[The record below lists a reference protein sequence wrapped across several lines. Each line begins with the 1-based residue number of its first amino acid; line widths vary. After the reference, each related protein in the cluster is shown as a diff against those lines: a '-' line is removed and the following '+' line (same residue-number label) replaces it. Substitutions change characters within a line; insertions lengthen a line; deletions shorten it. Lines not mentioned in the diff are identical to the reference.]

1 MAILE
6 EFLESILKFLRTKD
20 STNLQ
25 LWLRVEPPLPDHY
38 FQLGQELRA
47 SFQNSTALERQI
59 AKLLP
64 DDPDA
69 SYEDGNVW
77 PGFLAF
83 MKDYLE
89 FWRDVNFEDL
99 LETHSQLTALASTC
113 LAALSNPTYGI
124 VILPTAIQ
132 LSTALAKL
140 AMTLDK
146 RPDLTRRLRRV
157 ADVDA
162 GENRKTLVEGT
173 AETIQRAFT
182 VCLTERTTNR
192 NGVGADGKPEGKKV
206 GIYSFANLAL
216 KLFFQCRKTR
226 LANQLIT
233 NITQHS
239 PPLELY
245 PASQRVTYLYYLGR
259 YFFSNTHFY
268 LAQCSLQAAY
278 NQCHAQCINQRRLIL
293 IYLISSNMILG
304 RFPSRPFMSRPEAA
318 GVLEKFTPIVKAIK
332 LGDLIAFKRSL
343 GPEGGNEKW
352 FFDKGILLP
361 LLYRCEPYVWRSLA
375 RRVLCLTYQWPFDP
389 NSKKAPTLNLVD
401 LVTAAQYCQ
410 KVLEGWERPV
420 DSTAFMQSGRT
431 HTNTMFM
438 TAPDL
443 IKPPPGTVKI
453 SANVGVIWG
462 SKMPDMLDIE
472 AIVASLVQ
480 QGLLR
485 GFISHIQG
493 KFAILGAKQR
503 GGPLNAGF
511 PTIWEVIK
519 DRAEKEGHGN
529 EVPGWIT
536 GDSVGFTSG
545 GVVNLTGIARPAG
558 AT

>member
-20 STNLQ
+20 SINLQ
-25 LWLRVEPPLPDHY
+25 LWLRVEPPLPAHY
-38 FQLGQELRA
+38 FQLGQELKV
-47 SFQNSTALERQI
+47 SFPNSSPLERQI

-69 SYEDGNVW
+69 SFEDGNVW

-89 FWRDVNFEDL
+89 FWRDVNFDDL

-124 VILPTAIQ
+124 VMLPTAIQ

-233 NITQHS
+233 NISQHS

-268 LAQCSLQAAY
+268 HAQRSLQAAY
-278 NQCHAQCINQRRLIL
+278 DQCHAQCINQRRLIL
-293 IYLISSNMILG
+293 IYLIASNMILG

-343 GPEGGNEKW
+343 GPEGGNERW

-361 LLYRCEPYVWRSLA
+361 LLYRCEIFVWRSLA

-389 NSKKAPTLNLVD
+389 NSKKAPTLNLAD

-410 KVLEGWERPV
+410 KVLEGWYRPV
-420 DSTAFMQSGRT
+420 DSTTFMQSGRT

-443 IKPPPGTVKI
+443 MKPSDAVKI
-453 SANVGVIWG
+453 PANSGVIWG
-462 SKMPDMLDIE
+462 SKMPEMLDIE

-485 GFISHIQG
+485 GFISHAQG

-511 PTIWEVIK
+511 PPIWEVIME
-519 DRAEKEGHGN
+519 RVVGEGQCNG
-529 EVPGWIT
+529 VAGWVT
-536 GDSVGFTSG
+536 DDSIGLTTG

>member
-6 EFLESILKFLRTKD
+6 EFLESILRFLRTKD
-20 STNLQ
+20 SANLQ

-318 GVLEKFTPIVKAIK
+318 GILEKFTPIVKAIK

-529 EVPGWIT
+529 EVPGWVT
-536 GDSVGFTSG
+536 GDSTEFTSG
-545 GVVNLTGIARPAG
+545 GIVNLTGIARPAG